1 MRFSIEA
8 EQSVIGGLLIA
19 PQRIDD
25 ITEIISAGDFYRVD
39 HQLIF
44 SAVCEMA
51 ASAKEIDFITVAEH
65 MDGKGELDRAGGF
78 GYLTELQANTAGAGN
93 IAAYARIIAD
103 RAMERR
109 ITDSGL
115 RIAEIGESPDSSVD
129 EKLNT
134 VHAEFAALE
143 REEREEVA
151 DFNQLL
157 KAEVSDID
165 GRFRK
170 VGKPGLKIGFADL
183 DERFGGIEDTDLWV
197 LAARP
202 SMGKT
207 ALALNI
213 AHNVAT
219 QGQEVLIFSLE
230 MSKEQLTKRLLSSA
244 SGVPYGVLRSGE
256 LLEHNW
262 PQLSAGV
269 AKLKDKKIH
278 IIDIPAIDVNRAL
291 SIARKLSRKGNIGL
305 IVIDYLQLMTAKT
318 DKRFDEISYISRQ
331 LKVMAKT
338 IKAPVLALS
347 QLSRKCEE
355 RADKRPINSDLRESG
370 QIEQDAD
377 IISFIYRD
385 EVYNP
390 DSCSKGIAE
399 ILTRKF
405 RNGET
410 GVDMLAAKLQF
421 SRFED
426 LAPGYQAPEAAP
438 VTPMRR
444 GFK

>member
-25 ITEIISAGDFYRVD
+25 IIEIITTADFYRVD

-51 ASAKEIDFITVAEH
+51 ASAQAIDFITVAEH
-65 MDGKGELDRAGGF
+65 LDAKGELERAGGF
-78 GYLTELQANTAGAGN
+78 PYLADLQSNTTGASN
-93 IAAYARIIAD
+93 VSAYARIIAD
-103 RAMERR
+103 RAMERK
-109 ITDSGL
+109 ITESGL
-115 RIAEIGESPDSSVD
+115 RIAELGESTDLPVD
-129 EKLNT
+129 EKINT

-143 REEREEVA
+143 REDREEVL

-157 KAEVSDID
+157 KAEVNDID

-170 VGKPGLKIGFADL
+170 TGKPGLKIGFTDL
-183 DERFGGIEDTDLWV
+183 DARFGGIEDTDLWV

-213 AHNVAT
+213 AQNVAM

-230 MSKEQLTKRLLSSA
+230 MSKEQLTKRLVSAA
-244 SGVPYGVLRSGE
+244 SGVPYGVLRSGD

-278 IIDIPAIDVNRAL
+278 IIDTPAIDVNRAL
-291 SIARKLSRKGNIGL
+291 AVARKFARKGNIGL
-305 IVIDYLQLMTAKT
+305 VIIDYLQLMTAKT

-338 IKAPVLALS
+338 VKAPVLALS

-355 RADKRPINSDLRESG
+355 RGDKRPINSDLRESG

-385 EVYNP
+385 EVYSP
-390 DSCSKGIAE
+390 DTRAKGIAE

-410 GVDMLAAKLQF
+410 GVDLLECELQF
-421 SRFED
+421 SRFAD
-426 LAPGYQAPEAAP
+426 LAPGYQMPEPEPQQAP
-438 VTPMRR
+438 RR